1 MNSRGWTVKPLVF
14 RPARPRSKPLNIP
27 RVLLADDSPDV
38 LVAVGR
44 ILTPDFDIVGKV
56 GDGLSLISEARRL
69 SPDVMVVDLF
79 MPGLSGLEAARE
91 LKKRHNPGCIIF
103 LTVYDDASFMEAA
116 QAAGALGYVL
126 KSSADR
132 DLIPAI
138 REALQGRFFHSP
150 SLK

>member
-1 MNSRGWTVKPLVF
+1 
-14 RPARPRSKPLNIP
+14 
-27 RVLLADDSPDV
+27 
-38 LVAVGR
+38 VAVGR